1 MASVTIPK
9 VSLELELGF
18 EGYFMCRIA
27 TDPDPTNEERG
38 MSGYTM
44 ALPREDRLDQVIRLN
59 PDPAFLERNQREPLD
74 QMPYEIG
81 VKVTSATLGGD
92 RWAPVA
98 DALVGAPVD
107 LLGRDDPLAGA
118 IFESRN
124 NTTGSDDTMS
134 FVIDPFNLRIASDT
148 TTITAVDY
156 IDPTDPSRQLWQIA
170 DPATYARRLT
180 KCWATGDQEV
190 AEAVGVFDMY
200 EYFRD
205 RRRFLQ
211 RKIDGTSDPSLRETY
226 ASRLYQLEFWGDRVI
241 SKLQT
246 RCDWEF
252 AINGPQQVQ
261 TTAPLGGTID
271 PSQPWKTAF
280 WFGGWDGDLLV
291 GYMRGTL
298 SMPFT
303 PD

>member
-1 MASVTIPK
+1 MTSVSIPR
-9 VSLELELGF
+9 VSQTLDVRF

-44 ALPREDRLDQVIRLN
+44 ALPKEDKLDQVIRLN
-59 PDPAFLERNQREPLD
+59 VDAEFLAKNTRAPLD
-74 QMPYEIG
+74 QMPYSIG
-81 VKVTSATLGGD
+81 VTVTDARLGE
-92 RWAPVA
+92 RTYEPAASV
-98 DALVGAPVD
+98 LRGAAVD

-134 FVIDPFNLRIASDT
+134 FVVDPFQLQIANAT
-148 TTITAVDY
+148 TTISATDY
-156 IDPTDPSRQLWQIA
+156 IDPDNPSAQLWQIG
-170 DPATYARRLT
+170 DPSVYARRLT
-180 KCWATGDQEV
+180 KCWAVNDQEV
-190 AEAVGVFDMY
+190 AEATGVFDQY
-200 EYFRD
+200 GYFRD
-205 RRRFLQ
+205 RRRFLTQ
-211 RKIDGTSDPSLRETY
+211 KIAETTDPAEVEGY
-226 ASRLYQLEFWGDRVI
+226 KSRLYQLEFWGDRVI

-271 PSQPWKTAF
+271 TTQPWRTTF

-291 GYMRGTL
+291 GFMRGTL
-298 SMPFT
+298 SLPFT
-303 PD
+303 PT

>member
-59 PDPAFLERNQREPLD
+59 ADPEFLARNRREPLD
-74 QMPYEIG
+74 QMPFEIG
-81 VKVTSATLGGD
+81 VKVASATIGGE

-134 FVIDPFNLRIASDT
+134 FVIDPFDLRIASDT

-156 IDPTDPSRQLWQIA
+156 IDPSDPDRQLWQIA

-180 KCWATGDQEV
+180 RCWTTGDQEV
-190 AEAVGVFDMY
+190 AEAIGVFDMY

-211 RKIDGTSDPSLRETY
+211 RKIDSTGDPALRETY

-271 PSQPWKTAF
+271 TSQPWKTAF